1 MRDDIK
7 DLVKEAIKSLGV
19 KIHNS
24 EEGSTDLF
32 KYLIADSYD
41 SGSQL
46 EVITQFD
53 SVPGVSTDEQPISR
67 KEYETEVYKRIYHNI
82 PFLTKAK
89 GTQRGIR
96 ALINCFGIPSNF
108 LKIKQY
114 GGKSIGENK
123 FFSYDKHT
131 ENDKDTVKFT
141 ILLEWIKA
149 GKNKA
154 KFCCSSIYW

>member
-1 MRDDIK
+1 MIGQHFDNLWIYTKAITDKYNADNRVNVGVSK
-7 DLVKEAIKSLGV
+7 DLVKEAIRSLGV
-19 KIHNS
+19 KVYNS

-46 EVITQFD
+46 EVVNNLT
-53 SVPGVSTDEQPISR
+53 SVPGISTDEQPISR

-96 ALINCFGIPSNF
+96 ALINCFGIPSDF
-108 LKIKQY
+108 LTIKQY
-114 GGKSIGENK
+114 GGKSITEDK
-123 FFSYDKHT
+123 FFNYRMSRQL
-131 ENDKDTVKFT
+131 N
-141 ILLEWIKA
+141 I
-149 GKNKA
+149 
-154 KFCCSSIYW
+154 